1 VFEVNPIYF
10 ILLAEGFVL
19 LLIILLIWVLIT
31 LVSRRRRRMELARFA
46 STIKKRAPQRSE
58 RSQSFLGAVYQLED
72 EDMRVA
78 LAEIDKSETDFLHEL
93 VNILN
98 RVSADRFIALE
109 ASLEGLIK
117 SYKCMQPRV
126 ESDSNETSEEIQL
139 KINHLL
145 GENESLRDELST
157 ANSKLGDL
165 INEFGEIFGGGKEHQ
180 LTLQEVIDKV
190 DTMKADHESGAPFR
204 AQK

>member
-1 VFEVNPIYF
+1 MFEVNAIYF

-58 RSQSFLGAVYQLED
+58 RNQAFLGVVYQLED

-78 LAEIDKSETDFLHEL
+78 LAEVDQCETDFLQEL
-93 VNILN
+93 MNILN
-98 RVSADRFIALE
+98 RVSADRFNALDAALE
-109 ASLEGLIK
+109 SLIK
-117 SYKCMQPRV
+117 SYKCMQPRIEA
-126 ESDSNETSEEIQL
+126 ESSEATGEIQQ
-139 KINHLL
+139 KVDYLL
-145 GENESLRDELST
+145 GENETLRDELST

-165 INEFGEIFGGGKEHQ
+165 INEFGEIFGGGKQHQ

-190 DTMKADHESGAPFR
+190 DTMKADHESAAPSR